1 MLSLPLRSHVPL
13 KDDEFEG
20 TIFSAGPL
28 FPKAGA
34 DDDIGHYLVVVEGS
48 EPGKRIELD
57 NAAALTIGR
66 DAKQATM
73 VFHDTQVSRVH
84 AMVRVVNGKAVV
96 EDLQSTN
103 GTFVDATRVASR
115 TTLREGNVIRMGAHA
130 LRYERRSRKDVQRT
144 KEMDRDLLK
153 ARKYVQSLL
162 PAPIHTGPVLAEWS
176 FVPSSQ
182 LGGDAFGYYWLDPT
196 TFVFYL
202 VDVSGHGVG
211 SAMHSVTVLN
221 VLRQRALPN
230 VDFRNPSEVLANL
243 NDMFQGENHNNL
255 MLTMWYGVYRTDDRV
270 LTYGSAGH
278 HPAYLVP
285 ADRQESRPIGSPA
298 LMIGAFPSMT
308 YQTEHTQV
316 PAASS
321 LYLFSDGLFEI
332 VTKDQQQ
339 WELSD
344 LLPLLLQPRSSGT
357 PDVPKV
363 SEAERVYNA
372 VREVAAPGPLG
383 DDVSLLVVTFT

>member
-1 MLSLPLRSHVPL
+1 VPPI
-13 KDDEFEG
+13 DDEFEG
-20 TIFSAGPL
+20 TVFRAGPL
-28 FPKAGA
+28 FPVAGA

-48 EPGKRIELD
+48 EPGKRIEL
-57 NAAALTIGR
+57 NSTALTIGR

-73 VFHDTQVSRVH
+73 VFPDTGVSRVH
-84 AMVRVVNGKAVV
+84 AMVSVVNGRAVV
-96 EDLQSTN
+96 EDLKSTN

-115 TTLREGNVIRMGAHA
+115 VALREGNIVRMGAHA

-144 KEMDRDLLK
+144 KEMDRELLK
-153 ARKYVQSLL
+153 ARKYVESLL
-162 PAPIHTGPVLAEWS
+162 PAPIQTGPVLAEWS

-202 VDVSGHGVG
+202 LDVSGHGVG

-230 VDFRNPSEVLANL
+230 VDFRNPAEVLANL
-243 NDMFQGENHNNL
+243 NDMFQMETHNGL
-255 MLTMWYGVYRTDDRV
+255 MLTMWYGVYRTDNRV

-285 ADRQESRPIGSPA
+285 ADRQASRPIGSPA
-298 LMIGAFPSMT
+298 LMIGAFPTMT
-308 YQTEHTQV
+308 YESEQTEV
-316 PAASS
+316 PAGSS
-321 LYLFSDGLFEI
+321 LYLFSDGLFEF
-332 VTKDQQQ
+332 VTKEQQQ
-339 WELSD
+339 WALAD
-344 LLPLLLQPRSSGT
+344 LLPLLVQPKSSET
-357 PDVPKV
+357 PGVAKV
-363 SEAERVYNA
+363 SEAERVYSA

-383 DDVSLLVVTFT
+383 DDVSLLVVTFA

>member
-1 MLSLPLRSHVPL
+1 MMSLHPRSDVSPI
-13 KDDEFEG
+13 DDEFEG
-20 TIFSAGPL
+20 TVFRAGPL
-28 FPKAGA
+28 FPVAGVS
-34 DDDIGHYLVVVEGS
+34 DDIAHYLVVVEGS
-48 EPGKRIELD
+48 EPGKRIELSST
-57 NAAALTIGR
+57 ALTIGR

-73 VFHDTQVSRVH
+73 VFPDTGISRVH
-84 AMVRVVNGKAVV
+84 ALVSVVNGRAVV

-103 GTFVDATRVASR
+103 GTFVDATRVATR
-115 TTLREGNVIRMGAHA
+115 TTLREGNIVRIGAHA

-243 NDMFQGENHNNL
+243 NDMFQGESHNNL

-285 ADRQESRPIGSPA
+285 ADRQASRPIGSPA
-298 LMIGAFPSMT
+298 LMIGAFPNMT
-308 YQTEHTQV
+308 YQTEQTPV
-316 PAASS
+316 PADSS

-332 VTKDQQQ
+332 VTKDQHQ

-344 LLPLLLQPRSSGT
+344 LLPLLLQPGSSGT

-372 VREVAAPGPLG
+372 VREVAAPGPLQ
-383 DDVSLLVVTFT
+383 DDVSLLVVTFA

>member
-1 MLSLPLRSHVPL
+1 M
-13 KDDEFEG
+13 
-20 TIFSAGPL
+20 
-28 FPKAGA
+28 
-34 DDDIGHYLVVVEGS
+34 GHYLVVVQGA

-57 NAAALTIGR
+57 SAALTIGR

-103 GTFVDATRVASR
+103 GTFVDATRVESR
-115 TTLREGNVIRMGAHA
+115 LTLKEGNILRVGGHA
-130 LRYERRSRKDVQRT
+130 LRYERRSRRDVERSRDL
-144 KEMDRDLLK
+144 DRDLLK

-202 VDVSGHGVG
+202 LDVSGHGVG

-243 NDMFQGENHNNL
+243 NDMFQMDSHNGL
-255 MLTMWYGVYRTDDRV
+255 LFTMWYGVYRTDERV

-285 ADRQESRPIGSPA
+285 ADRQTSRPIGSPA
-298 LMIGAFPSMT
+298 LMIGAFPSLT
-308 YQTEHTQV
+308 YEVEHTPV
-316 PAASS
+316 PAGSS
-321 LYLFSDGLFEI
+321 LYLFSDGLYEI
-332 VTKDQQQ
+332 VTKEQER
-339 WELSD
+339 WALSD
-344 LLPLLLQPRSSGT
+344 LLPLLLERGAADA
-357 PDVPKV
+357 PDVARV
-363 SEAERVYNA
+363 AEAERVYNA
-372 VREVAAPGPLG
+372 VREVAAPGPLE
-383 DDVSLLVVTFT
+383 DDVSLVVVTFA

>member
-1 MLSLPLRSHVPL
+1 MAPN
-13 KDDEFEG
+13 DEFEG

-28 FPKAGA
+28 FPVAGA
-34 DDDIGHYLVVVEGS
+34 NDDIGHYLVVVEGS

-57 NAAALTIGR
+57 STALTIGR
-66 DAKQATM
+66 DAKQAKM
-73 VFHDTQVSRVH
+73 VFPDTGVSRVH
-84 AMVRVVNGKAVV
+84 AMVSVVNGRAVV
-96 EDLQSTN
+96 EDLKSTN

-115 TTLREGNVIRMGAHA
+115 VTLREGNIVRMGAHA
-130 LRYERRSRKDVQRT
+130 LRYERRRRKDVQKA
-144 KEMDRDLLK
+144 KEMDRELLK

-162 PAPIHTGPVLAEWS
+162 QPPIQSGPVLAEWS

-182 LGGDAFGYYWLDPT
+182 LGGDAFGYYWLDQT

-202 VDVSGHGVG
+202 LDVSGHGVG

-243 NDMFQGENHNNL
+243 NDMFQMETHNGL
-255 MLTMWYGVYRTDDRV
+255 MLTMWYGVYRIDDRV

-278 HPAYLVP
+278 HPAYLVS
-285 ADRQESRPIGSPA
+285 ADRQESRPVGSPA
-298 LMIGAFPSMT
+298 LMIGAFPTMT
-308 YQTEHTQV
+308 YQTEQTPV
-316 PAASS
+316 PAGSS

-332 VTKDQQQ
+332 VTKDQQR
-339 WELSD
+339 WALSD
-344 LLPLLLQPRSSGT
+344 LLPVLVQSGSTST
-357 PDVPKV
+357 PNATKS

-372 VREVAAPGPLG
+372 VREVAAPGPLE

>member
-1 MLSLPLRSHVPL
+1 MPPS
-13 KDDEFEG
+13 DDKFDG
-20 TIFSAGPL
+20 TIFSSGPL
-28 FPKAGA
+28 FPVAGA
-34 DDDIGHYLVVVEGS
+34 ADAMGHYLVVVRGA

-57 NAAALTIGR
+57 SAALTIGR

-73 VFHDTQVSRVH
+73 VFPDTQVSRVH
-84 AMVRVVNGKAVV
+84 AMVRVVDGKAVV

-103 GTFVDATRVASR
+103 GTFVDATRVESR
-115 TTLREGNVIRMGAHA
+115 LTLREGNILRVGGHA
-130 LRYERRSRKDVQRT
+130 LRYERRSRRDVDRSR
-144 KEMDRDLLK
+144 ELDRDLLK

-162 PAPIHTGPVLAEWS
+162 PAPIRTGPVLAEWS

-202 VDVSGHGVG
+202 LDVSGHGVG

-243 NDMFQGENHNNL
+243 NDMFPMDSHNGL
-255 MLTMWYGVYRTDDRV
+255 LFTMWYGVYRTDERV

-285 ADRQESRPIGSPA
+285 ADRQTSRPIGSPA
-298 LMIGAFPSMT
+298 LMIGAFPSLT
-308 YQTEHTQV
+308 YEVEHTPV
-316 PAASS
+316 PAGST
-321 LYLFSDGLFEI
+321 LYLFSDGLYQI
-332 VTKDQQQ
+332 VTKEQER
-339 WELSD
+339 WALSD
-344 LLPLLLQPRSSGT
+344 LLPLLLGRGT
-357 PDVPKV
+357 AEAPDVAKV
-363 SEAERVYNA
+363 AEAERVYSA
-372 VREVAAPGPLG
+372 VREVAAPGPLD
-383 DDVSLLVVTFT
+383 DDVSLVVVTFT

>member
-1 MLSLPLRSHVPL
+1 MMSLHPRSDVPPI
-13 KDDEFEG
+13 DDEFEG
-20 TIFSAGPL
+20 TVFRAGPL
-28 FPKAGA
+28 FPVAGVS
-34 DDDIGHYLVVVEGS
+34 DDIAHYLVVVEGS
-48 EPGKRIELD
+48 EPGKRVELSST
-57 NAAALTIGR
+57 ALTIGR

-73 VFHDTQVSRVH
+73 VFPDTGISRVH
-84 AMVRVVNGKAVV
+84 ALVSVVNGRAVV

-103 GTFVDATRVASR
+103 GTFVDATRVATR
-115 TTLREGNVIRMGAHA
+115 TTLREGNIVRIGAHA
-130 LRYERRSRKDVQRT
+130 LRYERRSRKDIQRT

-230 VDFRNPSEVLANL
+230 VDFRNPSAVLANL
-243 NDMFQGENHNNL
+243 NDMFQGESHNNL

-285 ADRQESRPIGSPA
+285 ADRQASRPIGSPA

-308 YQTEHTQV
+308 YQTEQTAV
-316 PAASS
+316 PADSS

-332 VTKDQQQ
+332 VTKDQHQ

-344 LLPLLLQPRSSGT
+344 LLPLLLQPESSGT
-357 PDVPKV
+357 ADPKV
-363 SEAERVYNA
+363 SKAERVYNA
-372 VREVAAPGPLG
+372 VREVAAPGPLA